1 MESGE
6 ARAKLD
12 ELLKQFGMTTGVPG
26 LATED
31 NGVCVL
37 VFDGRT
43 RLYLLVDHTT
53 ETLVVWSTIAALPAD
68 KAEPTLRALMQ
79 ANLFWTGT
87 QGATL
92 GLMPDSDNVVLAI
105 RRPVDGVDGEGLR
118 DLIELMVERVEALA
132 PIAGGQAPPP
142 AETERTVT
150 AFTSAIRG

>member
-1 MESGE
+1 MDSGE

-12 ELLKQFGMTTGVPG
+12 ELLKQFGTTTGVPG
-26 LATED
+26 LATEE

-53 ETLVVWSTIAALPAD
+53 ETLVVWSTIAALPTD
-68 KAEPTLRALMQ
+68 KAEATLRALMQ

-105 RRPVDGVDGEGLR
+105 RRPVDGVDSEGLR
-118 DLIELMVERVEALA
+118 DLIELMVERAEALA

-142 AETERTVT
+142 ADTERTAT
-150 AFTSAIRG
+150 PFTSAIRG

>member
-37 VFDGRT
+37 VFDRRT

>member
-1 MESGE
+1 MESDE

-12 ELLKQFGMTTGVPG
+12 ELLKAFGTATGLPG

-37 VFDGRT
+37 VMDGRT
-43 RLYLLVDHTT
+43 NLYLLVDHST
-53 ETLVVWSTIAALPAD
+53 ETLVVWSTIATLPAS
-68 KAEPTLRALMQ
+68 KAEPTLRALMH

-92 GLMPDSDNVVLAI
+92 GLMPDSDDVVLAI
-105 RRPVDGVDGEGLR
+105 RRPVDSVDADGLR
-118 DLIELMVERVEALA
+118 DLIELMIERIEVLA
-132 PIAGGQAPPP
+132 PVAAGQAPPSG
-142 AETERTVT
+142 ETEHTPT

>member
-1 MESGE
+1 MDSAE

-12 ELLKQFGMTTGVPG
+12 ELLKAFGTATGLPG

-37 VFDGRT
+37 VLDGRT
-43 RLYLLVDHTT
+43 NLYLLVDHTT
-53 ETLVVWSTIAALPAD
+53 ENLVMWSTIATLPTG
-68 KAEPTLRALMQ
+68 KAEPALRALMQ

-105 RRPVDGVDGEGLR
+105 RQPVVGVDADGLR
-118 DLIELMVERVEALA
+118 DLIELMLGRIEALA
-132 PIAGGQAPPP
+132 PVAAGQAALAP
-142 AETERTVT
+142 ENERTTT